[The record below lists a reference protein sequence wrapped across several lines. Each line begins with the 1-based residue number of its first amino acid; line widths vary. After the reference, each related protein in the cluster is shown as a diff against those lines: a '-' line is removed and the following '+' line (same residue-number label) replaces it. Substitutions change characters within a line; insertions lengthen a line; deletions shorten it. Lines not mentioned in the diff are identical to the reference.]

1 VAELVLFHH
10 ALGLTDGVRR
20 FADLVREAGHVV
32 HTPNLYEGEMF
43 TDIPSGVAHA
53 EAIGFGAVIDRGS
66 AAVAGLP
73 HNLVYGG
80 FSLGVLPAQKL
91 AQTRPGARGALLYHG
106 GVPTSTFDSP
116 WPAGVPLQLH
126 VMADDAW
133 GDVDVVR
140 SLGDEVNGAALFIY
154 PGSAHL
160 FADSSLPE
168 YEPAAAVLLLQRRLE
183 FLDRLG

>member
-53 EAIGFGAVIDRGS
+53 EAIGFRAVIDRGS

-140 SLGDEVNGAALFIY
+140 SLRDEVNGAALFIY

-168 YEPAAAVLLLQRRLE
+168 YEPAAAVLLLRRTLE